1 MELKPGYKHTEL
13 GPLPEDWSLGLVG
26 DLGKLFGGLSGK
38 SSSDFSSDAQG
49 RYVPF
54 TNVMANITVDW
65 EQLDGVKIDE
75 HEKQN
80 TLEEG
85 DLIFN
90 GSSETSEELGMCSH
104 VKGVSAP
111 IYLNSFCFGMRP
123 VKAGVFNSSYLAYWF
138 RSPSG
143 RSVLS
148 RIAQGSTRYNVSK
161 SLFRTIR
168 LPLPPLEEQE
178 AIAEVLGDV
187 DAQIRA
193 NEQLIEK
200 LTNEKEGLSTQL
212 LNGTIRLNGADT
224 TKRKHTELGLLPEDW
239 EVVPL
244 AKILDVCHG
253 KSQKEVEDVNGE
265 FPIYGTGGLM
275 GFANDYLHK
284 GPTVMIGRKGT
295 IDRPRYSEG
304 PVWTVDTLFY
314 CDCSDRLLPRFAFE
328 AFKRIPWRNFN
339 EASGVPSLS
348 SKTIGTIQIPLPP
361 LEEQEA
367 IAEVLGDVDSQIA
380 AAKKLSVKLKAKKS
394 GLMQL
399 LLTGKIRLA

>member
-13 GPLPEDWSLGLVG
+13 GPLPEDWKVEELMMLADVS
-26 DLGKLFGGLSGK
+26 SGK
-38 SSSDFSSDAQG
+38 RLPKGNELSAIPTGHPYIRVSDMKDGQVDKSEI
-49 RYVPF
+49 RHVP
-54 TNVMANITVDW
+54 
-65 EQLDGVKIDE
+65 EGVVSAIKSYRVY
-75 HEKQN
+75 
-80 TLEEG
+80 EG
-85 DLIFN
+85 DLAISVA
-90 GSSETSEELGMCSH
+90 GTLG
-104 VKGVSAP
+104 VV
-111 IYLNSFCFGMRP
+111 
-123 VKAGVFNSSYLAYWF
+123 
-138 RSPSG
+138 
-143 RSVLS
+143 S
-148 RIAQGSTRYNVSK
+148 RIDGELDGANLTENANRIAPHGVDSEFLYFQLASPLIQNEIDSIRTVGAQPKLALTR
-161 SLFRTIR
+161 LRQFQI
-168 LPLPPLEEQE
+168 PLPPLQEQE

-295 IDRPRYSEG
+295 IDKPRYSEG

-314 CDCSDRLLPRFAFE
+314 CDCSDRLLTRFAFE

-394 GLMQL
+394 GLMQS